1 MGKFRLDELDHG
13 LIALLSEDARVSNRQ
28 IADRLNVSESTVR
41 FRLKRMQAHGVIRI
55 TAVTNTTLAGSPRLF
70 MFGINAGTSA
80 IPVVT
85 RKLCDLKPISSVVL
99 MFGRYSVFATGF
111 FGSLDEADELIGSEI
126 RSIKGVESVDI
137 SKCLRTYKY
146 DALRAQIL

>member
-1 MGKFRLDELDHG
+1 MGRFRLDELDHG

-28 IADRLNVSESTVR
+28 IADRLKVSESTVR
-41 FRLKRMQAHGVIRI
+41 FRLKRMQSNGVIRI
-55 TAVTNTTLAGSPRLF
+55 TAVTNTIVAGSPRLF

-80 IPVVT
+80 IPLVS
-85 RKLCDLKPISSVVL
+85 RKLCALQPISSVVL

-111 FGSLDEADELIGSEI
+111 FESLDEADALIGSEI
-126 RSIKGVESVDI
+126 RSIEGVESIDI

-146 DALRAQIL
+146 DALHAQIL